1 MFNREPREVPLI
13 NTKYRKIVTKLP
25 VPESLEIIK
34 RSIKYEPW
42 SMNNQ
47 LYAVWDK
54 AIDSQ
59 VYDKWGNVWIDF
71 SSGIFVTNS
80 GHGNPQMIKALEK
93 MLEKPMLNSYSYYL
107 EERSL
112 LSKKLV
118 EMAPKHM
125 DKVFLLTTG
134 AETTECALKLC
145 RIRGRKINPEKV
157 GMLSFGG
164 AFHGKTL
171 GAQTMA
177 GKPNSWKWIGTMD
190 PAIYH
195 LPCPTDAFSDMSQIY
210 DEKAGRA
217 KFAEDIAALEQSGVN
232 LDTIAGA
239 IFEPY
244 QGWAALF
251 YPIGYI
257 KALREFLTEHNAL
270 LVSDEVQA
278 GFGRT
283 GKLFGY
289 EHYGVQ
295 VDIIC
300 CGKAVSGALPLSAV
314 LSSSDILDV
323 DGSLNSTHGGSPLPV
338 ASALANLEFL
348 EKENLVERSCA
359 NEEII
364 RKKFNELKMRFPE
377 RIASIHG
384 KGMAFAA
391 VVVKPG
397 TQELDVELVDRII
410 ERAYEKGLMSIR
422 TMTGTIKIGPPLTIP
437 PDMLEEGLNVIIE
450 SMGEIL
456 SEQTQGSAYR
466 LIRHTGIFVDDLEKM
481 KEFYCSNFDMT
492 VTVHAT
498 ETGEYIS
505 TITGVP
511 NIEIE
516 L

>member
-1 MFNREPREVPLI
+1 MSVEYMFNRTPKEVSHVD
-13 NTKYRKIVTKLP
+13 TKYRRICTKLP
-25 VPESLEIIK
+25 VPESLPIIE

-54 AIDSQ
+54 AVDYE
-59 VYDKWGNVWIDF
+59 VYDKWGNMWLDF
-71 SSGIFVTNS
+71 SSGIFVTNV
-80 GHGNPQMIKALEK
+80 GHGNPELITALEK
-93 MLEKPMLNSYSYYL
+93 MIRKPMLNSYYYYL

-112 LSKKLV
+112 LAEKLV
-118 EMAPKHM
+118 NMAPRHM
-125 DKVFLLTTG
+125 DKAFFLTTG

-145 RIRGRKINPEKV
+145 RIHGRKKNQKKV
-157 GMLSFGG
+157 GMIAFGG

-177 GKPNSWKWIGTMD
+177 GKPSSWEWIGTMD

-195 LPCPTDAFSDMSQIY
+195 IPCPTDAFADMSQIY
-210 DEKAGRA
+210 DEEAGRA
-217 KFAEDIAALEQSGVN
+217 KFAEDIKKLAAQGCD
-232 LDTIAGA
+232 LDSIAGA

-257 KALREFLTEHNAL
+257 KALREFLTEHGAL

-289 EHYGVQ
+289 EYYGVD

-314 LSSSDILDV
+314 LANHEILDV

-338 ASALANLEFL
+338 ASALANLNYL
-348 EKENLVERSCA
+348 EKEKLVQRAKE
-359 NEEII
+359 NETII
-364 RKKFNELKMRFPE
+364 RQKFAEMQALFPE
-377 RIASIHG
+377 RVIAVHG
-384 KGMAFAA
+384 MGMAFAA

-397 TQELDVELVDRII
+397 TKELDVELVDKVI

-437 PDMLEEGLNVIIE
+437 VDALKEGMDVLLESLAEIIRE
-450 SMGEIL
+450 
-456 SEQTQGSAYR
+456 
-466 LIRHTGIFVDDLEKM
+466 
-481 KEFYCSNFDMT
+481 
-492 VTVHAT
+492 
-498 ETGEYIS
+498 
-505 TITGVP
+505 
-511 NIEIE
+511 
-516 L
+516 